1 MPPEVETWAPSC
13 TCVTLAP
20 GGAGG
25 FGEMQSV
32 PPGRAARPQAVSSV
46 APVPTGTRAPCVLA
60 WEQAS
65 HPGDERHSAKPS
77 GAPQYATA
85 VAVRVRFAPSP
96 TGFLHIGSVHTALFN
111 WLFARH
117 EGGEFLLR
125 IENTDTS
132 REVEAATEQ
141 IQESLRWLGLE
152 WDGEVT
158 FQLDRMP
165 HAQEVANQLVADE
178 KAYED
183 DGAIRFR
190 MPDEG
195 TTSWD
200 DLILGPIEYPNE
212 KLEDVV
218 LVRSDGRPTY
228 NFVSPLEDMLDG
240 ITHVIRGQDHVSNTP
255 KQLQILAALGAELP
269 AYAHVPL
276 LNGPDGK
283 PLSKRHGAVTVEE
296 FRAAGF
302 IPEALLNYLAL
313 LGWSYDDHTEVM
325 SRDELIE
332 RFSLDRVGKSAATF
346 DYEKL
351 THMNGVYLRALP
363 PGDYADRLVAYLREQ
378 GYDWPEGLVRKVAP
392 LVQEKI
398 ATLGEFPRFARFFF
412 ERVPPE
418 EPLEDGAVL
427 PAAAQ
432 VLAQVE
438 PFEAA
443 TIEAALR
450 ELAERLG
457 LKPRQAF
464 QPIRLALTGSK
475 VSPGLF
481 ESLELLGRDESIARI
496 NAPGSGL
503 GGASG
508 SSVR

>member
-1 MPPEVETWAPSC
+1 
-13 TCVTLAP
+13 
-20 GGAGG
+20 
-25 FGEMQSV
+25 
-32 PPGRAARPQAVSSV
+32 
-46 APVPTGTRAPCVLA
+46 
-60 WEQAS
+60 
-65 HPGDERHSAKPS
+65 
-77 GAPQYATA
+77 

-117 EGGEFLLR
+117 EEGEFRLR

-132 REVEAATEQ
+132 REVAAATDQ
-141 IQESLRWLGLE
+141 IQESLRWLGLD
-152 WDGEVT
+152 WDADVT
-158 FQLDRMP
+158 FQLDRIEK
-165 HAQEVANQLVADE
+165 AQEVAERLVAEE

-183 DGAIRFR
+183 EGAIRFR

-195 TTSWD
+195 VTAWD
-200 DLILGPIEYPNE
+200 DLILGRIEYPNE

-218 LVRSDGRPTY
+218 VVRSDGRPTY

-255 KQLQILAALGAELP
+255 KQLQILAALGAKLP
-269 AYAHVPL
+269 EYAHVPL

-283 PLSKRHGAVTVEE
+283 KLSKRHGAITVEE

-302 IPEALLNYLAL
+302 IPEALVNYLAL
-313 LGWSYDDHTEVM
+313 LGWSYDDHTELM
-325 SRDELIE
+325 SREELIE
-332 RFSLDRVGKSAATF
+332 RFSLERVGKSAATF

-363 PGDYADRLVAYLREQ
+363 PAEYADRLVAYLREQ
-378 GYDWPEGLVRKVAP
+378 GYDWDEDLVRRVAP

-398 ATLGEFPRFARFFF
+398 ATLREFPKFARFFF

-418 EPLEDGAVL
+418 EPPQDGAVL
-427 PAAAQ
+427 PAAAE
-432 VLAQVE
+432 VLARVE

-464 QPIRLALTGSK
+464 QPIRLALTGSNI
-475 VSPGLF
+475 SPGLF
-481 ESLELLGRDESIARI
+481 ESLELLGREESIARI
-496 NAPGSGL
+496 SAPGSGL
-503 GGASG
+503 GGAKG
-508 SSVR
+508 SSAR